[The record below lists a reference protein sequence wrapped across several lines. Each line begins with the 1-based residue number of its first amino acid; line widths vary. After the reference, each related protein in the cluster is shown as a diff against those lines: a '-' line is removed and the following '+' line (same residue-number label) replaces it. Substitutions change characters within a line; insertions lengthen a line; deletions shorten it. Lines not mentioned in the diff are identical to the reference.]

1 MKTGFE
7 DLTYLR
13 RITNL
18 LDNLVNLVDCQFDDG
33 LIHPFGDFQG
43 FDETVLDVVDDL
55 VAEIPR
61 FSRESLFDEK
71 ATQDPTKAVVNVSN
85 TGSPSFLGGIR
96 FLIYVSISKWD
107 SDL

>member
-1 MKTGFE
+1 M
-7 DLTYLR
+7 
-13 RITNL
+13 
-18 LDNLVNLVDCQFDDG
+18 DNLVDLVDCQFDDG

-61 FSRESLFDEK
+61 FCRESLFHEK
-71 ATQDPTKAVVNVSN
+71 ATQDPAKTVVNVSN
-85 TGSPSFLGGIR
+85 TCPPSFLGGIR
-96 FLIYVSISKWD
+96 LLVDVSISKLD